1 MKSTDPLMDLASMG
15 GADLAAVGSG
25 PAPLLF
31 EPAVAEG
38 ADKGR
43 RNPREIL
50 GDGLKAPS
58 KLGKNF
64 VLDTNVLLHD
74 PECLQRFG
82 DNHICIP
89 VDVLTELDRFKN
101 EQTDRGAGARTV
113 HRLLSGIFD
122 GHPPEAITRGVAT
135 RGGGTLRLV
144 VFDPEAGQGVASIQR
159 FQRVFQDGGRVDHRI
174 LGCALML
181 RQANPGPVI
190 VVTKDLNMQLKARAL
205 GIACEDYQNTKVDA
219 REVRSFDIA
228 TVDVDAGELQRFAS
242 AGALEVP
249 AGWKRRLGLNQY
261 VLLSAGEK
269 RTMPARVTAS
279 GFVRLLVPDAL
290 RNPRGV
296 RLRPVNL
303 GQQCLLDAL
312 LNPDITLVTCY
323 GQAGTGKTLVAVAAG
338 LHCSFE
344 KQYSGVTVSRPVVP
358 MGDTVGFLPGDLD
371 EKMRPWLQPIYD
383 ALEFLTQPPSDRR
396 GRKGAATGG
405 IDHGGGKSK
414 AYEAMLESGLV
425 EVEALCYI
433 RGRSIPNR
441 FFVLDEAQQL
451 SPLEAKTVVTRMSKG
466 SKLVLIGDP
475 AQIDNPYVDSRSNGL
490 VFTRTRLQ
498 GVPFAAHVV
507 LSKGERSELAEAGAR
522 LM

>member
-1 MKSTDPLMDLASMG
+1 MKSSDPLLDLGAPG
-15 GADLAAVGSG
+15 GVVTAAETGFTALVLEPSDAGLAAER
-25 PAPLLF
+25 PRRP
-31 EPAVAEG
+31 
-38 ADKGR
+38 GR
-43 RNPREIL
+43 EVP
-50 GDGLKAPS
+50 GDGLRSPS

-74 PECLQRFG
+74 PECLQRFA

-89 VDVLTELDRFKN
+89 VDVLTELDRFKG

-113 HRLLSGIFD
+113 HRLLSGIFE
-122 GHPPEAITRGVAT
+122 GHPPEAVTRGVAT
-135 RGGGTLRLV
+135 RGGGTVRLV
-144 VFDPEAGQGVASIQR
+144 VYDPDSGDSVAAMQR
-159 FQRVFQDGGRVDHRI
+159 FQRVFPDRQRVDHRI

-181 RQANPGPVI
+181 RQVNPGPVI

-205 GIACEDYQNTKVDA
+205 GIACEDYQNTKADV

-228 TVDVDAGELQRFAS
+228 TVEVSGADLQRFAS
-242 AGALEVP
+242 SGTLPVP
-249 AGWKRRLGLNQY
+249 TEWLRRLTLNQY

-269 RTMPARVTAS
+269 STMPARMTGS
-279 GFVRLLVPDAL
+279 GFVRLAVPDAL
-290 RNPRGV
+290 RNPRGQ

-303 GQQCLLDAL
+303 GQMCLLDAL
-312 LNPDITLVTCY
+312 LNPEITLVTCY

-338 LHCSFE
+338 LHCTFD
-344 KQYSGVTVSRPVVP
+344 KVYTGVTVSRPVVP

-383 ALEFLTQPPSDRR
+383 ALEFLCQPSENRR
-396 GRKGAATGG
+396 GRKNGGAEIAANP
-405 IDHGGGKSK
+405 K
-414 AYEAMLESGLV
+414 AYEAMLDSGLV

-433 RGRSIPNR
+433 RGRSIPSR

-466 SKLVLIGDP
+466 SKLVMIGDP

-490 VFTRTRLQ
+490 VYTRTRMQ

-507 LSKGERSELAEAGAR
+507 LNKGERSELAEAGAN